1 MTTYPINVF
10 LSFLPYLIIGAF
22 LFLFG
27 VLLEPLARRGIAVES
42 RDQSA
47 HKRVRLFLC
56 STALAIWLFGLFL
69 ALASPSNIPKR
80 ETFDKAASHRTIS
93 ERATAESRERPK
105 LEVRDNTL
113 KPKNQQERDSKFKT
127 LTDYK
132 ARREGQ

>member
-27 VLLEPLARRGIAVES
+27 VLLEPLARRGLTVE
-42 RDQSA
+42 RPDKHT

-69 ALASPSNIPKR
+69 ALVSPSNIPKR
-80 ETFDKAASHRTIS
+80 ETFDRAASHRAIS
-93 ERATAESRERPK
+93 ERAAASLDRPK
-105 LEVRDNTL
+105 PEVKDETL
-113 KPKNQQERDSKFKT
+113 KPQSRQDREEKFKT

-132 ARREGQ
+132 ARREKQ